1 MHLLGLMQLRCC
13 VAVFVLSVHAL
24 VLRYYFLYVI
34 VVVIHTPAVIVVV
47 VVIAVIRYSI
57 CCILTAQRDWTLI
70 C

>member
-47 VVIAVIRYSI
+47 VIAVIRYSI
-57 CCILTAQRDWTLI
+57 CCILAAQCDWTLI